1 MRMRTALLLAL
12 ACAGLACAAPDE
24 LEDSY
29 AALKDAQGKK
39 DPDLVKKQ
47 ALETS
52 KLARE
57 VVASKQP
64 EDASEVD
71 NWKQRVEYA
80 KGVDTYTEYAL
91 SVAALEPID
100 AAKVVDLVETLIAQN
115 PKSQYL
121 SQCAGVYLAAL
132 GKQGGAKQV
141 AGANK
146 LIASVPNNEDVLFV
160 LVSGPRTTAD
170 RSLGYANR
178 LITVLKSKAKPEGI
192 AEADWERKKSTMLG
206 TASYVAGIIEG
217 EKQAWVD
224 CDRNL
229 RAALPFV
236 SKDPQSAAAAAAY
249 FYLGLANYKLGAMI
263 SDKAKLREAVKFS
276 DQSAAI
282 KGPYQATAFNNS
294 ILIKKELGVGAARK

>member
-1 MRMRTALLLAL
+1 MRTALLLTL
-12 ACAGLACAAPDE
+12 AFAGLTCAAPDE
-24 LEDSY
+24 LDDAY
-29 AALKDAQGKK
+29 AALKEAQGKK

-80 KGVDTYTEYAL
+80 KEVDTYTEYAL

-100 AAKVVDLVETLIAQN
+100 AAKVMDLVETLIAQN

-121 SQCAGVYLAAL
+121 NQCAGVYLAAL
-132 GKQGGAKQV
+132 GKQGLPKQI
-141 AGANK
+141 AGANR
-146 LIASVPNNEDVLFV
+146 LIAGVPNNEDVLFV
-160 LVSGPRTTAD
+160 LVSGPRTAG
-170 RSLGYANR
+170 SLGYANR
-178 LITVLKSKAKPEGI
+178 LMTVLKSKAKPEGV

-206 TASYVAGIIEG
+206 TAQYVAGIIEG

-224 CDRNL
+224 CDKNL

-236 SKDPQSAAAAAAY
+236 SRDQQSAAAAY
-249 FYLGLANYKLGAMI
+249 FYLGLANYQLGKMI
-263 SDKAKLREAVKFS
+263 GDKAKLQDAVRFS

-294 ILIKKELGVGAARK
+294 ILIKKELGTRK